1 MNAAEL
7 TPIVQKNK
15 EEIFLLKKRIE
26 QLDQEVEKLSL
37 ILSDLKVDVK
47 MLYARR

>member
-15 EEIFLLKKRIE
+15 DEIFLLKKRVE

-37 ILSDLKVDVK
+37 ILGDLKIDVK
-47 MLYARR
+47 MLQQRR

>member
-1 MNAAEL
+1 MNASEL

-15 EEIFLLKKRIE
+15 DEIFLLKNRVE

-37 ILSDLKVDVK
+37 ILGDLKIDVE
-47 MLYARR
+47 MMRRR

>member
-1 MNAAEL
+1 MNASEL

-15 EEIFLLKKRIE
+15 DELFLLKKRVE

-37 ILSDLKVDVK
+37 ILGDLKIDVK
-47 MLYARR
+47 MLQRR